1 MTSTPSNIPLVRKFF
16 PKQINHINTRE
27 DWIMVGVLL
36 LGSLFLLVGVVF
48 PLYSM
53 IIRSLQDSDG
63 QWIGLTNYIKY
74 VNTPSLVTS
83 LLNTFKMAITTAIL
97 SVILGFIYAYALT
110 RTAMPGKFIFRILG
124 ILPLYIPPLANGIGL
139 IYLFGNNG
147 LVTKG
152 FFGLLPGWDIGVYGF
167 NGIVLGEFLYCF
179 PQAVVILTTALS
191 LTDARL
197 YEAAEVLRTHPIRTF
212 FSVTI
217 PSIKFGLMSA
227 IFVCFTLAF
236 TDFGVPKVVGGDFN
250 VLAIEIYKQVIGQQN
265 FSMGATIS
273 VFLLVPTI
281 LAFVIDRIVQRRQT
295 ALVSAKSVPLQPKP
309 NPQLDWSILIVCAL
323 IAGFSVV
330 VFLTIILASFVKVW
344 PYDFSL
350 TLKNY
355 DFNAVGGGGYGAYWN
370 SILMSLYTAIFGT
383 IAVFIGAYLVEKGK
397 NWQWLRTINYFLSTV
412 PLALPGLVLGL
423 SYVFFFNKQLWPIP
437 ATNVALMNPF
447 NWLYGTMAILVLCNV
462 IHFYTVCFLT
472 ATTSLKQIDPEFES
486 VSAAMQ
492 VPFYITFWRV
502 TVPLSLPAILD
513 IGIYFFINAM
523 VTISAIIFI
532 YPANIPLAAVA
543 IINMDDAG
551 DIAPAAAMSALI
563 VCTSIGVRLMYSFLT
578 KGLHKRTQAWLQR

>member
-27 DWIMVGVLL
+27 DWIMVGILL

-83 LLNTFKMAITTAIL
+83 LLNTFKMAIATAIL
-97 SVILGFIYAYALT
+97 SVVLGFIYAYALT

-191 LTDARL
+191 LTDSRL

-212 FSVTI
+212 FTVTI

-295 ALVSAKSVPLQPKP
+295 ALVSSKSVPLQPKP
-309 NPQLDWSILIVCAL
+309 NPQLDWSIVIVCAL

-350 TLKNY
+350 TFKNY

-437 ATNVALMNPF
+437 ATNVALINPF

-551 DIAPAAAMSALI
+551 DTAPAAAMSALI
-563 VCTSIGVRLMYSFLT
+563 VCTSIGVRLIYSYLT

>member
-1 MTSTPSNIPLVRKFF
+1 MTSTPSTLPLVRKFF
-16 PKQINHINTRE
+16 PKQVNHINTRE
-27 DWIMVGVLL
+27 DWIMVGILL
-36 LGSLFLLVGVVF
+36 LGTLFLLVGVVF

-53 IIRSLQDSDG
+53 IIRSLQDGDG
-63 QWIGLTNYIKY
+63 QWIGLANYVKY
-74 VNTPSLVTS
+74 VSTPSLVTS
-83 LLNTFKMAITTAIL
+83 LLNTFKMAITTAVL
-97 SVILGFIYAYALT
+97 SVVLGFIYAYALT

-212 FSVTI
+212 FTVTI

-295 ALVSAKSVPLQPKP
+295 ALVSAKSVPLQPKL
-309 NPQLDWSILIVCAL
+309 NPQLDWSIVIVCAL
-323 IAGFSVV
+323 ITGFSVV

-423 SYVFFFNKQLWPIP
+423 AYVFFFNKQLWPIP
-437 ATNVALMNPF
+437 ATNVALINPF

-532 YPANIPLAAVA
+532 YPATIPLAAVA

-551 DIAPAAAMSALI
+551 DTAPAAAMSALI
-563 VCTSIGVRLMYSFLT
+563 VCTSIGVRLIYSYLT